1 MMIRSR
7 EVKHSLSDTIATP
20 IGDLP
25 DGDRGP
31 NLNKFE

>member
-7 EVKHSLSDTIATP
+7 ETKHSLSDTIATP
-20 IGDLP
+20 IADLS

-31 NLNKFE
+31 NFNKFE

>member
-7 EVKHSLSDTIATP
+7 EIEHSLSDTIAIP

-25 DGDRGP
+25 DGDIGP